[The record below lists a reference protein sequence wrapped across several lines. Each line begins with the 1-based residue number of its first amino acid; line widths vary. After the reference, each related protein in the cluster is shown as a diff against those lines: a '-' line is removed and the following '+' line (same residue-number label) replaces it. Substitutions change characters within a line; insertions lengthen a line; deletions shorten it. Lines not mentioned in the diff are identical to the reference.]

1 MCASSGFHGGEH
13 IIHGFLGYCAVW
25 FGDGGDT
32 NVLEVRAE
40 DGGSSVFRNVGIE
53 PQHYMTQ

>member
-1 MCASSGFHGGEH
+1 
-13 IIHGFLGYCAVW
+13 
-25 FGDGGDT
+25 
-32 NVLEVRAE
+32 LEVRAE